1 MSLLVTLL
9 VFIAVVAVV
18 TLVGMRLYVRPKEAM
33 ERVAGGID
41 QTEHMP
47 AHPSL
52 AIYELIKRLGN
63 FIPQSPKDVT
73 VMQRRLI
80 RAGIRNENALK
91 ILYGAKFVC
100 GVSFPLLMGLG
111 GSTSS
116 MEPSNKIFGVLG
128 AAAAG
133 FFLPNEYVRRMAS
146 KRQKEIARG
155 LANALD
161 LLVVC
166 VESGLGLDQA
176 ILQVSKELEHA
187 HPEIS
192 EEFGFVNL
200 ELKAGKRRVDALR
213 NLAER
218 TGVDDLKKLVA
229 VLIQADRF
237 GTGVAVSLR
246 QHSDFMRVQARQIA
260 EEKAAKL
267 GVKLIF
273 PIFFCILP
281 SLFVV
286 TVGPVAVKIM
296 RELVP
301 MMNSIQYGLKLRTK
315 EAH

>member
-1 MSLLVTLL
+1 MFFLTLMI
-9 VFIAVVAVV
+9 FIAIAVAVA
-18 TLVGMRLYVRPKEAM
+18 LGGMRLYVRPKEAM
-33 ERVAGGID
+33 ERVVGGM
-41 QTEHMP
+41 EHSAEQIP
-47 AHPSL
+47 SHPSL
-52 AIYELIKRLGN
+52 VFHDLIKRLGN
-63 FIPQSPKDVT
+63 MVPQSPKDVT

-80 RAGIRNENALK
+80 RAGIRNEGALK
-91 ILYGAKFVC
+91 ILYGAK
-100 GVSFPLLMGLG
+100 LAL
-111 GSTSS
+111 
-116 MEPSNKIFGVLG
+116 GVLLPVLTAVG
-128 AAAAG
+128 LTNASTDSGNKFASILAAAAVG
-133 FFLPNEYVRRMAS
+133 FFGPNEYVRRMAS
-146 KRQKEIARG
+146 KRQHEIARG
-155 LANALD
+155 LPNALD

-192 EEFGFVNL
+192 EEFGLVNL
-200 ELKAGKRRVDALR
+200 ELKAGKRRVEALR

-237 GTGVAVSLR
+237 GTGVAQSLR
-246 QHSDFMRVQARQIA
+246 AHADFMRIQARQVA

-286 TVGPVAVKIM
+286 TVGPVAMKIV

-301 MMNSIQYGLKLRTK
+301 MMNNI
-315 EAH
+315 

>member
-1 MSLLVTLL
+1 MPFFATLV
-9 VFIAVVAVV
+9 VFLALAVAVAFA
-18 TLVGMRLYVRPKEAM
+18 GMKLYVKPKEAI
-33 ERVAGGID
+33 ERVVGGIE

-47 AHPSL
+47 SHPSL
-52 AIYELIKRLGN
+52 ALHDLVKKLGN
-63 FIPQSPKDVT
+63 FVPQSPKDVT

-80 RAGIRNENALK
+80 RAGIRKEGALRT
-91 ILYGAKFVC
+91 LYGAKFAL
-100 GVSFPLLMGLG
+100 GVSLPLFMAATILG
-111 GSTSS
+111 SS
-116 MEPSNKIFGVLG
+116 FETGNKMMAIL
-128 AAAAG
+128 AAAAVG
-133 FFLPNEYVRRMAS
+133 FFGPNEFIRRKAT
-146 KRQKEIARG
+146 KRQKEISRG
-155 LANALD
+155 LPNALD

-176 ILQVSKELEHA
+176 IMQVSKELDNA

-192 EEFGFVNL
+192 EEFGLVNL
-200 ELKAGKRRVDALR
+200 ELKAGKRRVEALR

-237 GTGVAVSLR
+237 GTGVAQSLR
-246 QHSDFMRVQARQIA
+246 AHADFMRVQARQVA

-286 TVGPVAVKIM
+286 TVGPVAMKII
-296 RELVP
+296 RELIP
-301 MMNSIQYGLKLRTK
+301 MMNNI
-315 EAH
+315 

>member
-1 MSLLVTLL
+1 MPFLFTVLIFAGL
-9 VFIAVVAVV
+9 AVGLA
-18 TLVGMRLYVRPKEAM
+18 TAGMKLYVRPKEAM
-33 ERVAGGID
+33 ERVSGGV
-41 QTEHMP
+41 QAAEPMP
-47 AHPSL
+47 SHPSL
-52 AIYELIKRLGN
+52 AMHELVKRMGN

-80 RAGIRNENALK
+80 RAGMRNEGALK
-91 ILYGAKFVC
+91 LLYGAKAV
-100 GVSFPLLMGLG
+100 
-111 GSTSS
+111 
-116 MEPSNKIFGVLG
+116 FGVALPVITAVVVSG
-128 AAAAG
+128 SSAETGNKFAMILAAG
-133 FFLPNEYVRRMAS
+133 AVGFFGPNEYVRRMAVR
-146 KRQKEIARG
+146 RQREIARG
-155 LANALD
+155 LPNALD

-176 ILQVSKELEHA
+176 ILQVSKELDHA

-192 EEFGFVNL
+192 EEFGLVNL
-200 ELKAGKRRVDALR
+200 ELKAGKRRVEALR

-237 GTGVAVSLR
+237 GTGVAQSLR
-246 QHSDFMRVQARQIA
+246 AHADFMRVQARQVA

-286 TVGPVAVKIM
+286 TVGPVAIKII

-301 MMNSIQYGLKLRTK
+301 MMNNI
-315 EAH
+315 

>member
-1 MSLLVTLL
+1 MPFLFTVIIFVALA
-9 VFIAVVAVV
+9 IAVAG
-18 TLVGMRLYVRPKEAM
+18 VGMKMYVRPKEAM
-33 ERVAGGID
+33 ERVAGGVHNPD
-41 QTEHMP
+41 SMP

-52 AIYELIKRLGN
+52 AMHELVKKLGN

-91 ILYGAKFVC
+91 LLYGSKV
-100 GVSFPLLMGLG
+100 LLGLALPVVAAAALTNATTDPG
-111 GSTSS
+111 
-116 MEPSNKIFGVLG
+116 NKIFAVL
-128 AAAAG
+128 AAG
-133 FFLPNEYVRRMAS
+133 GVGFFGPNEYVRRMAGR
-146 KRQKEIARG
+146 RQHEIARG
-155 LANALD
+155 LPNALD

-176 ILQVSKELEHA
+176 ILQVSKELDKA

-200 ELKAGKRRVDALR
+200 ELKAGKRRVEALR

-218 TGVDDLKKLVA
+218 TGVEDLKKLVA

-237 GTGVAVSLR
+237 GTGVAQSLR
-246 QHSDFMRVQARQIA
+246 AHADFMRIQARQVA

-281 SLFVV
+281 SLFAI
-286 TVGPVAVKIM
+286 TVGPVAMRII
-296 RELVP
+296 RELIP
-301 MMNSIQYGLKLRTK
+301 MMNNI
-315 EAH
+315 

>member
-1 MSLLVTLL
+1 MTAAI
-9 VFIAVVAVV
+9 FIALALAVAL
-18 TLVGMRLYVRPKEAM
+18 TGMKLYVRPKEAM
-33 ERVAGGID
+33 ERVVGGIE
-41 QTEHMP
+41 QSEHMP
-47 AHPSL
+47 SHPSL
-52 AIYELIKRLGN
+52 AIHELIKRLGN
-63 FIPQSPKDVT
+63 LIPQSPKDVT

-91 ILYGAKFVC
+91 ILYGAKAAL
-100 GVSFPLLMGLG
+100 GVALPLLTGLTLVS
-111 GSTSS
+111 STAD
-116 MEPSNKIFGVLG
+116 PGNK
-128 AAAAG
+128 AAAILAATAVG
-133 FFLPNEYVRRMAS
+133 FFGPNEYVRRLAA
-146 KRQKEIARG
+146 KRQKEISRG

-192 EEFGFVNL
+192 EELGFVNL
-200 ELKAGKRRVDALR
+200 ELKAGKRRVEALR

-237 GTGVAVSLR
+237 GTGVAQSLR
-246 QHSDFMRVQARQIA
+246 AHADFMRIQARQVA

-286 TVGPVAVKIM
+286 TVGPVAMKIV
-296 RELVP
+296 RELIP
-301 MMNSIQYGLKLRTK
+301 MMNNI
-315 EAH
+315 

>member
-1 MSLLVTLL
+1 MFFLTLMI
-9 VFIAVVAVV
+9 FIAIAVAVA
-18 TLVGMRLYVRPKEAM
+18 LGGMKLYVRPKEAM
-33 ERVAGGID
+33 ERVVGGID
-41 QTEHMP
+41 PTEHVP
-47 AHPSL
+47 SHPSL
-52 AIYELIKRLGN
+52 VFHDLIKKLGN
-63 FIPQSPKDVT
+63 IVPQSPKDVT

-80 RAGIRNENALK
+80 RAGVRNESALK
-91 ILYGAKFVC
+91 ILYGAKAAF
-100 GVSFPLLMGLG
+100 GVGLPLITAMAVG
-111 GSTSS
+111 GSSS
-116 MEPSNKIFGVLG
+116 DSGNKFASIL
-128 AAAAG
+128 AAAAVG
-133 FFLPNEYVRRMAS
+133 FFGPNEYVRRMAS
-146 KRQKEIARG
+146 KRQHEIARG
-155 LANALD
+155 LPNALD

-176 ILQVSKELEHA
+176 ILQVSKELDKA

-192 EEFGFVNL
+192 EEFGLVNL
-200 ELKAGKRRVDALR
+200 ELKAGKRRVEALR

-237 GTGVAVSLR
+237 GTGVAQSLR
-246 QHSDFMRVQARQIA
+246 AHADFMRIQARQVA

-286 TVGPVAVKIM
+286 TVGPVVMKIM

-301 MMNSIQYGLKLRTK
+301 MMNNI
-315 EAH
+315 

>member
-1 MSLLVTLL
+1 MPLLISIFL
-9 VFIAVVAVV
+9 FFGISVAGA
-18 TLVGMRLYVRPKEAM
+18 TVGMRLYVRPKEAM
-33 ERVAGGID
+33 DRVVGSMDAHDIA
-41 QTEHMP
+41 P
-47 AHPSL
+47 SHPSL
-52 AIYELIKRLGN
+52 AFHDLIKRLGN
-63 FIPQSPKDVT
+63 MIPQSPKDVT

-80 RAGIRNENALK
+80 RAGLRGEHALRT
-91 ILYGAKFVC
+91 LYGAKAAL
-100 GVSFPLLMGLG
+100 GILLPVLVA
-111 GSTSS
+111 SV
-116 MEPSNKIFGVLG
+116 VLG
-128 AAAAG
+128 ASTDPGNKFMAIASAAAVG
-133 FFLPNEYVRRMAS
+133 FFGPNEYVRRLAQA
-146 KRQKEIARG
+146 RQRQIGRG
-155 LANALD
+155 LPNALD

-200 ELKAGKRRVDALR
+200 ELKAGKRRVEALR

-237 GTGVAVSLR
+237 GTGVAQSLR
-246 QHSDFMRVQARQIA
+246 AHADFMRVQARQVA

-286 TVGPVAVKIM
+286 TVGPVAMIIV
-296 RELVP
+296 RELLP
-301 MMNSIQYGLKLRTK
+301 MMQSI
-315 EAH
+315 

>member
-1 MSLLVTLL
+1 
-9 VFIAVVAVV
+9 
-18 TLVGMRLYVRPKEAM
+18 
-33 ERVAGGID
+33 
-41 QTEHMP
+41 
-47 AHPSL
+47 
-52 AIYELIKRLGN
+52 
-63 FIPQSPKDVT
+63 
-73 VMQRRLI
+73 MQRRLI

-91 ILYGAKFVC
+91 ILYGAKAVLRR
-100 GVSFPLLMGLG
+100 GASAADGRGWSRAP
-111 GSTSS
+111 SS
-116 MEPSNKIFGVLG
+116 DPGNKFAGDSG
-128 AAAAG
+128 RRARWASSGPTNMCAAW
-133 FFLPNEYVRRMAS
+133 PR

-155 LANALD
+155 LPNALD

-192 EEFGFVNL
+192 EEFGLVNL
-200 ELKAGKRRVDALR
+200 ELKAGKRRVEALR

-237 GTGVAVSLR
+237 GTGVAQSLR
-246 QHSDFMRVQARQIA
+246 AHADFMRIQARQVA

-286 TVGPVAVKIM
+286 TVGPVAMKII
-296 RELVP
+296 RELIP
-301 MMNSIQYGLKLRTK
+301 MMNNI
-315 EAH
+315 

>member
-1 MSLLVTLL
+1 MSMMFALIIFVAL
-9 VFIAVVAVV
+9 AVAGAAA
-18 TLVGMRLYVRPKEAM
+18 GMRLYVRPKEAM
-33 ERVAGGID
+33 ERVVGGIE
-41 QTEHMP
+41 QPEHMP
-47 AHPSL
+47 LHPSL
-52 AIYELIKRLGN
+52 AFHELVKRLGN
-63 FIPQSPKDVT
+63 LVPQSPKDVT

-91 ILYGAKFVC
+91 VLYGAKAVC
-100 GVSFPLLMGLG
+100 GVALPLL
-111 GSTSS
+111 T
-116 MEPSNKIFGVLG
+116 GVLLSTYSTDTG
-128 AAAAG
+128 NKFFAVLVATAVG
-133 FFLPNEYVRRMAS
+133 FFGPNEYVRRMATR
-146 KRQKEIARG
+146 RQKEIARG
-155 LANALD
+155 LPNALD

-192 EEFGFVNL
+192 EEFGLVNL
-200 ELKAGKRRVDALR
+200 ELKAGKRRVEALR

-237 GTGVAVSLR
+237 GTGVAQSLR
-246 QHSDFMRVQARQIA
+246 AHSDFMRIQARQVA

-281 SLFVV
+281 TLFVV
-286 TVGPVAVKIM
+286 TVGPVAMKII
-296 RELVP
+296 RELIP
-301 MMNSIQYGLKLRTK
+301 MMNSIQ
-315 EAH
+315 

>member
-1 MSLLVTLL
+1 MVLISVLLFLG
-9 VFIAVVAVV
+9 IAILAAGA
-18 TLVGMRLYVRPKEAM
+18 GMKLYVRPKEAM
-33 ERVAGGID
+33 ERVAGGLEHS
-41 QTEHMP
+41 EHMP
-47 AHPSL
+47 VHPSL
-52 AIYELIKRLGN
+52 AFHELIKKLGN
-63 FIPQSPKDVT
+63 FVPQSPKDVT

-80 RAGIRNENALK
+80 RAGIRNEGALR
-91 ILYGAKFVC
+91 ILYGAKAAF
-100 GVSFPLLMGLG
+100 GIGLPLLAGASIA
-111 GSTSS
+111 GSTTDGG
-116 MEPSNKIFGVLG
+116 NKVMMILV
-128 AAAAG
+128 ATAVG
-133 FFLPNEYVRRMAS
+133 FFGPNEYVRRLAGR
-146 KRQKEIARG
+146 RQYQVARG
-155 LANALD
+155 LPNALD

-192 EEFGFVNL
+192 EEFAFVNL

-218 TGVDDLKKLVA
+218 SGVEDLKKLVA

-237 GTGVAVSLR
+237 GTGVAQSLR
-246 QHSDFMRVQARQIA
+246 AHADFMRVQARQIA

-286 TVGPVAVKIM
+286 TVGPVAMKIV
-296 RELVP
+296 RELIP
-301 MMNSIQYGLKLRTK
+301 MMTNL
-315 EAH
+315 

>member
-1 MSLLVTLL
+1 MSMLFSLLI
-9 VFIAVVAVV
+9 FFGIAVVGAMF
-18 TLVGMRLYVRPKEAM
+18 GMKLYVRPKEAM
-33 ERVAGGID
+33 DRVVGGV
-41 QTEHMP
+41 QHAEEMVS
-47 AHPSL
+47 HPSL
-52 AIYELIKRLGN
+52 AFHDVIKRLGN
-63 FIPQSPKDVT
+63 FVPQSPKDVT

-80 RAGIRNENALK
+80 RAGIRKEGALK
-91 ILYGAKFVC
+91 VLYGAKAVM
-100 GVSFPLLMGLG
+100 GIAFPLIAVAAVA
-111 GSTSS
+111 GSETDT
-116 MEPSNKIFGVLG
+116 SNKFIVILL
-128 AAAAG
+128 ATAIG
-133 FFLPNEYVRRMAS
+133 FFGPNEYVRRRAS

-155 LANALD
+155 LPNALD

-192 EEFGFVNL
+192 EEFGLVNL
-200 ELKAGKRRVDALR
+200 ELKAGKRRVEALR

-237 GTGVAVSLR
+237 GTGVAQSLR
-246 QHSDFMRVQARQIA
+246 AHSDFMRVQARQIA

-286 TVGPVAVKIM
+286 TVGPVAMKIV

-301 MMNSIQYGLKLRTK
+301 MMQNI
-315 EAH
+315 